1 MRFNIW
7 SKALLPLMVLACVS
21 ATQVQ
26 AAEQGQQAVVEPI
39 PKALL
44 GNWHV
49 SKILPTQT
57 LGCWDEQQAK
67 SLVGGKISYKAD
79 GFSWNGT
86 ALKNEGVTLST
97 VEAQEFVED
106 NSGSSSYID
115 FPMLGISTPSVE
127 RVAIQHIDTE
137 IKGITDQG
145 TEGVPGDNVLVK
157 DANTLILSV
166 CNVWFEVQRV
176 R

>member
-1 MRFNIW
+1 MQLNIW
-7 SKALLPLMVLACVS
+7 RKALLPLVVLTCVS

-26 AAEQGQQAVVEPI
+26 AADAVVEPI
-39 PKALL
+39 PKTLL

-57 LGCWDEQQAK
+57 VGCWDEKQAEG
-67 SLVGGKISYKAD
+67 LIGGKLSYKAN

-86 ALKNEGVTLST
+86 ELKNEGATLST

-115 FPMLGISTPSVE
+115 FPMLGISTPAVE
-127 RVAIQHIDTE
+127 RVMIQHADTQ

-145 TEGVPGDNVLVK
+145 ADGVPGDNVLQK